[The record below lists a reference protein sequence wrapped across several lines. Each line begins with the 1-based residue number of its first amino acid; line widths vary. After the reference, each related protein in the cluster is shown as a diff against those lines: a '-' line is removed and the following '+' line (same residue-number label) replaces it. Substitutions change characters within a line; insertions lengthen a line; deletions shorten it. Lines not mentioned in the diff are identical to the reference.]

1 MYCTR
6 CGAEMRTEDRFCGR
20 CGNNVGGPAVGTPRL
35 MRDMRNHKIAG
46 VCAGLARHHGWDV
59 TLVRVLFIAA
69 TLVHGVGL
77 IAYLIAW
84 VAMPRDDEGWRTA

>member
-1 MYCTR
+1 MKDQ
-6 CGAEMRTEDRFCGR
+6 DRFCPR
-20 CGNNVGGPAVGTPRL
+20 CGQGCAATAPPRL
-35 MRDMRNHKIAG
+35 TRDMRNHKIAG

-69 TLVHGVGL
+69 TVVHGLGL

-84 VAMPRDDEGWRTA
+84 VAMPRDDDAWYQARPATRS